1 MKELNKKKIISLIK
15 IIKPFLMIDNIKNI
29 LNLKS
34 ATGIKKVDKNSWF
47 FKCHFINQ
55 PMMPGTLIEE
65 TMLQTI
71 VATLYSSKKFKD
83 KIFLITSSKT
93 NFYSKV
99 DKPTILNIDIKILKI
114 TKIKV
119 ETAAIIKNDKNI
131 KIASGNYNY
140 FISISWK
147 TMHFQLSTLH

>member
-1 MKELNKKKIISLIK
+1 MKNLNKKQ
-15 IIKPFLMIDNIKNI
+15 IIKLTRITEPFLMVDNIKNI
-29 LNLKS
+29 LNRKS
-34 ATGIKKVDKNSWF
+34 AMGIKKIEKDSWF
-47 FKCHFINQ
+47 FKCHFIDE

-65 TMLQTI
+65 AMLQTI

-83 KIFLITSSKT
+83 KICLITSSKT

-114 TKIKV
+114 TKLKV
-119 ETAAIIKNDKNI
+119 ETAAIIKNHKNI

-140 FISISWK
+140 FISVK
-147 TMHFQLSTLH
+147 

>member
-1 MKELNKKKIISLIK
+1 MKELNKKKIISLTK
-15 IIKPFLMIDNIKNI
+15 ITEPFLMVDNIKNI

-34 ATGIKKVDKNSWF
+34 STGIKKINKNLWF

-83 KIFLITSSKT
+83 KICLITSSKT

-99 DKPTILNIDIKILKI
+99 YKPTVLNIDIKILKI
-114 TKIKV
+114 TKLKV
-119 ETAAIIKNDKNI
+119 ETSAIVKNHENI

-140 FISISWK
+140 FISIK
-147 TMHFQLSTLH
+147 

>member
-1 MKELNKKKIISLIK
+1 MKELNKKKIISLTK
-15 IIKPFLMIDNIKNI
+15 ITEPFLMVDNIKNI

-34 ATGIKKVDKNSWF
+34 ATGIKKVNKNSWF

-114 TKIKV
+114 TKLKV
-119 ETAAIIKNDKNI
+119 ETTAIVKNHENI

-140 FISISWK
+140 FISIK
-147 TMHFQLSTLH
+147 

>member
-1 MKELNKKKIISLIK
+1 MKQLNKKKIISLTK
-15 IIKPFLMIDNIKNI
+15 ITDPFLMVDNIKNI

-34 ATGIKKVDKNSWF
+34 ATGIKKVNKNSWF

-65 TMLQTI
+65 AMLQTI

-83 KIFLITSSKT
+83 KICLITSSKT

-99 DKPTILNIDIKILKI
+99 DKPTILNIGIKVLKI
-114 TKIKV
+114 TKLKV
-119 ETAAIIKNDKNI
+119 ETTAIVKNHKNI

-140 FISISWK
+140 FISTK
-147 TMHFQLSTLH
+147 

>member
-1 MKELNKKKIISLIK
+1 MKELNKKKIISLTK
-15 IIKPFLMIDNIKNI
+15 ITKPFLMVDNIKNI

-34 ATGIKKVDKNSWF
+34 ATGIKKVNKNSWF

-65 TMLQTI
+65 AMLQTI
-71 VATLYSSKKFKD
+71 VATLYSSKKFKA
-83 KIFLITSSKT
+83 KTCLITSSKT

-114 TKIKV
+114 TKLKV
-119 ETAAIIKNDKNI
+119 ETAAIIKNHKNI

-140 FISISWK
+140 FISIK
-147 TMHFQLSTLH
+147 

>member
-1 MKELNKKKIISLIK
+1 MKDLNKKKIISLTK
-15 IIKPFLMIDNIKNI
+15 ITEPFLMVDNIKNI

-34 ATGIKKVDKNSWF
+34 ATGIKKVNKNSWF

-65 TMLQTI
+65 AMLQTI
-71 VATLYSSKKFKD
+71 VATLYSSKKFED
-83 KIFLITSSKT
+83 RVFLIASSKT

-99 DKPTILNIDIKILKI
+99 DKPTILKIEIKILRI

-119 ETAAIIKNDKNI
+119 ETNAIIKNHKNV
-131 KIASGNYNY
+131 KIASGKYNY
-140 FISISWK
+140 FISEK
-147 TMHFQLSTLH
+147 

>member
-1 MKELNKKKIISLIK
+1 MV
-15 IIKPFLMIDNIKNI
+15 DNVKNI
-29 LNLKS
+29 LSLKS
-34 ATGIKKVDKNSWF
+34 ATGIKEVDKNSWF

-65 TMLQTI
+65 AILQTI

-83 KIFLITSSKT
+83 KTCLITSCKT

-99 DKPTILNIDIKILKI
+99 DKPTILNINIKILKI
-114 TKIKV
+114 TKLKV
-119 ETAAIIKNDKNI
+119 ETKAIVKNHRNI

-140 FISISWK
+140 FISIK
-147 TMHFQLSTLH
+147 